1 MIKVENKKKIL
12 LAAITITAFSQIYL
26 GFSQSDFRVSAG
38 IIAYTIAL
46 YNFDDFKPIPMGII
60 SAILIYIART
70 FMSGIFNQHII
81 VFNLS
86 FGIEMVFY
94 ISYSIIY
101 HLFIDKKNKE
111 NLNYVFFIIT
121 IADFISNTIEILIRS
136 YVYSISLQ
144 SKIFTTILLVAVL
157 RSTIVWIVLYF
168 LKNYKLLLMKEEHE
182 KRYRKLLGIM
192 SQLKTEAYWMEKNM
206 QNIEDLMVDSYKL
219 YELINSNEQNELW
232 KEYSLNIARNIHEIK
247 KENALA
253 IRGILDVTEKE
264 LKDEKMKFSV
274 VMSILYETMTKEIK
288 RIGKNINLHIQI
300 DDDFY
305 TEKHYY
311 LMSIFRNLFIN
322 SIEAIPKSHQGDI
335 YLIQKKLNDR
345 YIFTVRDNGI
355 GIDENEIDEIF
366 SPGFSTKINYET
378 GEVSRGLGLTIVKK
392 IVEEELKG
400 EIRAISNKKDGTEI
414 TITVL
419 QDELEV

>member
-1 MIKVENKKKIL
+1 MIKVKNKKKIL
-12 LAAITITAFSQIYL
+12 LVAMTITAFSQIYL

-38 IIAYTIAL
+38 IIAYTIAM
-46 YNFDDFKPIPMGII
+46 YNFDDLNPIPIGII
-60 SAILIYIART
+60 SAIFIYIARVL
-70 FMSGIFNQHII
+70 MLAIFNQNI
-81 VFNLS
+81 VIFNLS
-86 FGIEMVFY
+86 FAIEIIFY

-101 HLFIDKKNKE
+101 YLFIDRKNKD

-121 IADFISNTIEILIRS
+121 IADFISNTIEIIERS
-136 YVYSISLQ
+136 FVYSLSLQ
-144 SKIFTTILLVAVL
+144 PKIFTTILLVAVL

-168 LKNYKLLLMKEEHE
+168 LKNYKLLLIKEEHE
-182 KRYRKLLGIM
+182 KRYRKLLWIM
-192 SQLKTEAYWMEKNM
+192 SQLKTEAYLMEKNM
-206 QNIEDLMVDSYKL
+206 QNIEDLMADSYKL
-219 YELINSNEQNELW
+219 YELINLNEKSELW

-264 LKDEKMKFSV
+264 LNDEKMKFSII
-274 VMSILYETMTKEIK
+274 MSILYETVIKEIK

-311 LMSIFRNLFIN
+311 LMSVFRNLFIN
-322 SIEAIPKSHQGDI
+322 SIEAIPKSYQGDI
-335 YLIQKKLNDR
+335 FLIQKKLDDK
-345 YIFTVRDNGI
+345 YIFIVKDNGI
-355 GIDENEIDEIF
+355 GIDEKEIDDIF
-366 SPGFSTKINYET
+366 NPGFSTKINYET

-400 EIRAISNKKDGTEI
+400 EIRAISSIKDGTEI
-414 TITVL
+414 TIMVHGE
-419 QDELEV
+419 ELEV